1 VNGSEALSL
10 SSLVAGVTDGLTGAE
25 RAEAKGEVTWARSG
39 RLFAALA
46 GDVLEVRLQE
56 PVVRAALRTPDTSAS
71 ARGEGWVM
79 FAPATLDRYAAD
91 RARAWIESAWRHAA
105 G

>member
-1 VNGSEALSL
+1 MNGSEAPSL

-25 RAEAKGEVTWARSG
+25 RAEAKGEVTWTRSG

-46 GDVLEVRLQE
+46 ADVLEVRLQGL
-56 PVVRAALRTPDTSAS
+56 VARAALRTPDTNTS
-71 ARGEGWVM
+71 ARGEGWVS

-91 RARAWIESAWRHAA
+91 RARAWIESAWRHAS